1 MLLSTASEMNRLQR
15 IIDWS
20 ASLLLFAFATLYF
33 SVPYG
38 FHTLNLEQL
47 QLFEGTLTYFA
58 EIVTR
63 PGGFADYLGRF
74 LTQFFYQAWSGAFIL
89 AGLLVLIRWLV
100 WMLCSRKDALTG
112 SLSFVPSIL
121 LGMVMCYRFPTVSL
135 LTSFSLMLA
144 AALAVSR
151 LAGTKSRRIVALVLI
166 PVLYLLLGSFSIVF
180 AAILAV
186 KERNKVFGGTILVLA
201 LLCPLVAWMILPY
214 PLGRLF
220 YGLNYYKVHILMPVW
235 PWIAA
240 LVTVAAIAFAES
252 RTAGRTVPAWPITY
266 GILFVLAVPAVL
278 LCSSRNDE
286 QSLKYNILAGK
297 RAWNRIVT
305 EATRKAPKTY
315 GETACLN
322 LALCKT
328 GHLGSH
334 MFDFL
339 QDGPETLLPNEN
351 TPHHDGLSTAEIFY
365 QLGMVNNARRHCFEA
380 LNVIPDYQNSAAVF
394 KLLAEISLVNEN
406 FEMARKYLTS
416 LSHALFYRKWAK
428 EQLALLKDPAGPFVR
443 NEYTE
448 KRFERYKGEDYIF
461 DYNHADVSLRQLLS
475 EHPGNLTALNYL
487 LAWYLLQKDL
497 GDFVATCPF
506 EGFTTAV
513 PKAWQ
518 EGFLLDWNQSGFSPE
533 DLPDFI
539 TPANAAHLEAFSS
552 DFNANVPLA
561 TMQQRYGDTYWFYYF
576 FK

>member
-1 MLLSTASEMNRLQR
+1 MNRLQR
-15 IIDWS
+15 IVECA
-20 ASLLLFAFATLYF
+20 ASLLLFASVTFFF

-47 QLFEGTLTYFA
+47 QLFEGTWGYFA
-58 EIVTR
+58 EIVAR

-74 LTQFFYQAWSGAFIL
+74 LKQFFYQAWSGALIL
-89 AGLLVLIRWLV
+89 AALLVLIRWLV
-100 WMLCSRKDALTG
+100 WKLCTRKDDLVG
-112 SLSFVPSIL
+112 VLSFVPSIL
-121 LGMVMCYRFPTVSL
+121 LLMVMCYRFPTVSL
-135 LTSFSLMLA
+135 LTSFALMLA
-144 AALAVSR
+144 AALAVSSI
-151 LAGTKSRRIVALVLI
+151 AKTKPRRIVALVLV
-166 PVLYLLLGSFSIVF
+166 PVLFVLLGNFSLVF
-180 AAILAV
+180 AGILAV
-186 KERNKVFGGTILVLA
+186 KERNKVFGGTILLLA
-201 LLCPLVAWMILPY
+201 LLCPLIAWTLLPY
-214 PLGRLF
+214 PFGRLF
-220 YGLNYYKVHILMPVW
+220 YGLSYYKVHIQMPAW

-240 LVTVAAIAFAES
+240 LSAIAIVAFAES
-252 RTAGRTVPAWPITY
+252 RNASRNVPAWPILY
-266 GILFVLAVPAVL
+266 GALLVLAIPAVL

-305 EATRKAPKTY
+305 EATRRAPKTY

-328 GHLGSH
+328 GHLGIH

-416 LSHALFYRKWAK
+416 LSHTLFYRKWAK
-428 EQLALLKDPAGPFVR
+428 EQLALLKDPAGPFVQ

-448 KRFERYKGEDYIF
+448 KRFERYKGADYIF
-461 DYNHADVSLRQLLS
+461 DYNHADISLRQLQV

-497 GDFVATCPF
+497 DDFVAACPF
-506 EGFTTAV
+506 EGFTAAV

-518 EGFLLDWNQSGFSPE
+518 EGFLLDWNRSGYSPE
-533 DLPDFI
+533 ELPDFI
-539 TPANAAHLEAFSS
+539 TPAIAARLQDFSR